1 MVSSSMQ
8 LYSSISR
15 NITVLYSLA
24 ILLVNSGI

>member
-8 LYSSISR
+8 LYSSVSR